1 MNSDLKFVIENMD
14 QTLRINFAKSL
25 DCTKNIFK
33 ILYQDED
40 PGVRKALLTN
50 ERCPAYIVIALR
62 TDKDPEVSDV
72 AKNRMSDVEIK
83 AYDQGFRESN
93 FAKNPFLSS
102 TKEYEYWE
110 EGNQDRYNLRGT

>member
-1 MNSDLKFVIENMD
+1 
-14 QTLRINFAKSL
+14 
-25 DCTKNIFK
+25 
-33 ILYQDED
+33 
-40 PGVRKALLTN
+40 
-50 ERCPAYIVIALR
+50 
-62 TDKDPEVSDV
+62 
-72 AKNRMSDVEIK
+72 MSDVEIK